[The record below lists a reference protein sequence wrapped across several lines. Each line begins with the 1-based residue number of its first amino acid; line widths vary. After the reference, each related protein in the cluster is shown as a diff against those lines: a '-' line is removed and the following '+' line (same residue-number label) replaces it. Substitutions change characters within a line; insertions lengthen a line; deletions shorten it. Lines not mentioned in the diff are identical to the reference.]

1 MFVDPET
8 GQVILATRALAIT
21 TGKWSPLTMLAVGA
35 LHVEFPRCR
44 RSATQDRIEGFALV
58 GKEGFA
64 KPGYEGIVIL
74 VNKSGQIHDHL
85 PAGLSCSELTKA
97 LIFSWLS
104 RSAASVR

>member
-1 MFVDPET
+1 MTVAT
-8 GQVILATRALAIT
+8 GE
-21 TGKWSPLTMLAVGA
+21 WSPLTMLTVGA
-35 LHVEFPRCR
+35 LYVEFPRCR

-74 VNKSGQIHDHL
+74 VDKSGQIHDHL

-97 LIFSWLS
+97 LIVAWLS
-104 RSAASVR
+104 SSVTSVRWV